1 MKLSTYFL
9 SILLLLTF
17 GSQAHAEWLLD
28 GENSHLS
35 FGSVKKNTIGES
47 NHFATID
54 SRISDGGEISLTVD
68 LASVETWVDIRN
80 ERIRKFL
87 FQTGMYPVATLSG
100 QIDLGQ
106 FQDMEIGASQLL
118 ETSLVLELHGQRK
131 NVECELVVTR
141 LGDNRVMVVPHELIF
156 LDAEDFDL
164 LSGLQKLQELAGLP
178 SISTA
183 VPLSFYLTYTK
194 E

>member
-1 MKLSTYFL
+1 MKFTTFFASIFL
-9 SILLLLTF
+9 LFSLAAPA
-17 GSQAHAEWLLD
+17 QAEWLLE

-35 FGSVKKNTIGES
+35 FGSIKKNTIGES
-47 NHFATID
+47 NHFASIN
-54 SRISDGGEISLTVD
+54 SRISDNGEISLTID
-68 LASVETWVDIRN
+68 LSSVETWVDIRN
-80 ERIRKFL
+80 ERMREFL
-87 FQTGMYPVATLSG
+87 FQTGMYPVATLNG

-106 FQDMEIGASQLL
+106 FEDMEIGASQLI

-131 NVECELVVTR
+131 NIECELVVTR
-141 LGDNRVMVVPHELIF
+141 LGDSRVMIVPHELIF

-183 VPLSFYLTYTK
+183 VPLSFYLTYKK

>member
-1 MKLSTYFL
+1 MKLPK
-9 SILLLLTF
+9 ILTSLVLLFVLT
-17 GSQAHAEWLLD
+17 GPARADWLLD
-28 GENSHLS
+28 KDNSHLS
-35 FGSVKKNTIGES
+35 FGSIKNNTIGES
-47 NHFATID
+47 NHFGAID
-54 SRISDGGEISLTVD
+54 SRISDEGEISLTLD

-80 ERIRKFL
+80 ERIGEFL

-100 QIDLGQ
+100 QIDLDQ
-106 FQDMEIGASQLL
+106 FEDLAVGENQLI
-118 ETSLVLELHGQRK
+118 ETSLVLDLHGQRK
-131 NVECELVVTR
+131 NVECELLVTR
-141 LGDNRVMVVPHELIF
+141 LGENRVMIVPHELIF

-183 VPLSFYLTYTK
+183 VPLSFYLTYSK